1 MQESGIGHYNR
12 MSQTDNL
19 TSGDNVELID
29 NCYILVYSCLLAHFQ
44 LRAIAST
51 RTDDYF
57 VLLTN
62 TKMRTHHKV
71 IILKGKLNVR
81 LVILRHLNEEM
92 CVCGGREMNEDG
104 RDEDTVHTLYPAI
117 THWYP
122 ST

>member
-1 MQESGIGHYNR
+1 MQDSGIGHYNR

-29 NCYILVYSCLLAHFQ
+29 KCYVLVYSCLSLPHVQ

-62 TKMRTHHKV
+62 TNMHTHHKV

-81 LVILRHLNEEM
+81 LVIF
-92 CVCGGREMNEDG
+92 
-104 RDEDTVHTLYPAI
+104 
-117 THWYP
+117 
-122 ST
+122 